1 MLTSSIARL
10 APPSARRAAIEAWE
24 PGGWPIDCVA
34 GRRRIRCAS
43 RRSKSEIPAQ
53 SMYRFTFLLCYSANA
68 RSSRGLCFARKRAGL
83 PLRISVIGCGY
94 VGLVTGACLSEI
106 GHHVTCTDNDD
117 SKIQILNRGKLP
129 IYEPHLD
136 LLIERNVREGRLKF
150 TADPGAAVRE
160 SDVVFICVGTPPLEN
175 GDADLSAIDN
185 VARMIAAEAGGSKL
199 VVEKSTVPAQT
210 GQELKRALSVYSR
223 KSGANFTVASNPEFL
238 REGTAVNDFLHP
250 DRIVIGV
257 DDDAAAKKLREI
269 YAPILDRKFKCPA
282 HQDKCPVASA
292 PAFVTTTVNSA
303 ELIKH
308 ASNSFLALKISFA
321 NALADMCDQLGAYVQ
336 EVTAAVGMDPR
347 IGPQFLQAGLGFGGF
362 CLPKDVQAFIR
373 LAERV
378 GIDFTLLKAAEQVN
392 RQRIELLLAKARKAL
407 WVLKGK
413 KIALLGL
420 AFKPNTDDIRFSP
433 AIEAAKRFMA
443 EGASLHAFDPQAMEK
458 TRKALPQISLAK
470 NPYEAVKDVD
480 AVIIATEWDE
490 FRKLDWKRV
499 YNEMARPL
507 VLDARNFLVPSE
519 MRALGFEYHS
529 FGRPE

>member
-1 MLTSSIARL
+1 M
-10 APPSARRAAIEAWE
+10 
-24 PGGWPIDCVA
+24 
-34 GRRRIRCAS
+34 
-43 RRSKSEIPAQ
+43 
-53 SMYRFTFLLCYSANA
+53 
-68 RSSRGLCFARKRAGL
+68 
-83 PLRISVIGCGY
+83 RISVIGCGY

-106 GHHVTCTDNDD
+106 GHQVTCTDNDE
-117 SKIQILNRGKLP
+117 SKIVTLRAGKLP

-136 LLIERNVREGRLKF
+136 VLVARNISEGRLHF
-150 TADPGAAVRE
+150 TSNAGEAVRSSE
-160 SDVVFICVGTPPLEN
+160 AVFICVGTPPLDN

-185 VARMIAAEAGGSKL
+185 VARMIATEGGGPKL

-210 GQELKRALSVYSR
+210 GQELKRALDVYSR
-223 KSGANFTVASNPEFL
+223 KSGTNFTVASNPEFL

-250 DRIVIGV
+250 DRIVVGV
-257 DDDAAAKKLREI
+257 DEPAAAKKLREI
-269 YAPILDRKFKCPA
+269 YAPILDKKFNCPA
-282 HQDKCPVASA
+282 HDGRCPDSPPPV
-292 PAFVTTTVNSA
+292 FVVTTVNSA

-321 NALADMCDQLGAYVQ
+321 NSLADMCDQLGADVQ

-392 RQRIELLLAKARKAL
+392 KQRIDLLLAKARKAL

-433 AIEAAKRFMA
+433 AIDAARRFLA
-443 EGASLHAFDPQAMEK
+443 EGANLHAYDPQAMEK
-458 TRKALPQISLAK
+458 TRKLLPEISFAK
-470 NPYEAVKDVD
+470 NPYELVRDTD
-480 AVIIATEWDE
+480 ATIIATEWDE
-490 FRKLDWKRV
+490 FKCLDWKRV
-499 YNEMARPL
+499 HNEMARPL
-507 VLDARNFLVPSE
+507 VIDARNVLNPAE
-519 MRALGFEYHS
+519 MKSLGFEYYS
-529 FGRPE
+529 FGR